1 MERSFH
7 FKTSSFTV
15 NDVDDNRSSTVF
27 KELAPAKILFKGP
40 TEETMDPKEKEE
52 LDRQAREDEENP
64 QYDEHGNRIITDKRQ
79 LAKLSAMAKGAKD
92 GNNNMDY
99 YYKVN
104 AKTHNQITLD
114 SARDKVKEAKEKMT
128 EDLEKS
134 VGDAAIVDTL
144 AETANDHIVYK
155 DYDAAALDQYME
167 KLDSLSL
174 IELMS
179 LKTST
184 AKELNRLEAC
194 QTMVKA
200 ANDLR
205 QNFDFVEPGKEVTP
219 LDRKNAGTNID
230 AKVMAANYLDLYG
243 FDENEEQFKTLY
255 DTYQPKLEELSKKLT
270 EAIEARKDEAAST
283 KYLTEDFLK
292 VIRKRLNNL
301 TPDSMDYVLK
311 KKSLE
316 TLESAFA
323 NRTDLSYLIKRFK
336 FFVENKRNLKKVAQA
351 MRGSFSGIASKLNKD
366 YTPQTMKAFANTL
379 LDDELRFT
387 KEELIVFIYFLN
399 YVSSTD
405 NNSNNNAWVKVLILN
420 IGDVSKDIFD
430 LCDPDTYLLNIVESF
445 FPMIHQVLFYIDKHK
460 AKISTQIY
468 MGLNNMKNWVK
479 PKKKKKKDPITG
491 EEVDDDSE
499 DEKKEESSEE
509 SKPETEETSE
519 ARGMPEPIKCEIK
532 YDTETGEPVEVN
544 KIKEDTQNE

>member
-15 NDVDDNRSSTVF
+15 NDVDENRSSTVF

-155 DYDAAALDQYME
+155 DYDVAALDQYME

-230 AKVMAANYLDLYG
+230 AKVMAANYLDMYG

-270 EAIEARKDEAAST
+270 EAIDARKDEAAST

-366 YTPQTMKAFANTL
+366 YTPQTMKAFVNTL

-399 YVSSTD
+399 YISSTD

-479 PKKKKKKDPITG
+479 PKKKKKDPITG

-519 ARGMPEPIKCEIK
+519 ARGMTEPVKCEIK

-544 KIKEDTQNE
+544 EVT